1 MINVL
6 VQISS
11 NIQYHQ
17 IRILSQRNPIVLLAG
32 FTTKQCNRKKV
43 DLEFDLAFVICSL
56 SDFGQNSS
64 FAEVWYS
71 HK

>member
-32 FTTKQCNRKKV
+32 FPIKQCNGKRV
-43 DLEFDLAFVICSL
+43 DLELDLGFVICSL
-56 SDFGQNSS
+56 SDFGQDSS
-64 FAEVWYS
+64 FAELWYS